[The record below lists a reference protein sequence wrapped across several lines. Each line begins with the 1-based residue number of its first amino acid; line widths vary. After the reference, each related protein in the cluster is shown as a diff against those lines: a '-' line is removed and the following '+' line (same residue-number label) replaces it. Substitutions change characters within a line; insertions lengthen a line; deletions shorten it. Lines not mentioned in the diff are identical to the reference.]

1 VPVFGVE
8 TFIGIAVIL
17 FVILN
22 NVTNQQFAG
31 QSA

>member
-1 VPVFGVE
+1 VFGVE

-22 NVTNQQFAG
+22 NLTSRRIAR